1 MKVTIKRK
9 NGNTITY
16 NRAYE
21 VFGRGKH
28 DEKFVVLYPDELDH
42 RYETIATD
50 HDFKEAY
57 THFIELL
64 LNDDS
69 ELYNYR
75 ILEGNTVI
83 EDGADIK
90 RLREE
95 GKMNVLW

>member
-1 MKVTIKRK
+1 MMYQVQISESY
-9 NGNTITY
+9 NGKI
-16 NRAYE
+16 
-21 VFGRGKH
+21 V
-28 DEKFVVLYPDELDH
+28 
-42 RYETIATD
+42 RYETIAIY
-50 HDFKEAY
+50 HDFKNAY

-90 RLREE
+90 RLQEE